1 MAKKV
6 MVVDD
11 SRTMR
16 QQVGIVLTAAGFEV
30 IEADDG
36 IDGLE
41 KVQQT
46 ADLAMVLC
54 DVNMPRM
61 NGLELTRAI
70 RADARLARLPVVIES
85 YKEGD
90 EDRMRGLEVGAD
102 HYLSKSSFHDD
113 QLANAVRGLIGDGR

>member
-61 NGLELTRAI
+61 NGLDMLAAVKSDVRFTDLPFLMLTTEAQPALITRAKQAGAKGWI
-70 RADARLARLPVVIES
+70 VKPFKPELLVAAVRRL
-85 YKEGD
+85 
-90 EDRMRGLEVGAD
+90 VGA
-102 HYLSKSSFHDD
+102 
-113 QLANAVRGLIGDGR
+113 V

>member
-16 QQVGIVLTAAGFEV
+16 QQVGIVLTGAGFEV
-30 IEADDG
+30 IEAEDG

-41 KVQQT
+41 KVRQAT
-46 ADLAMVLC
+46 DLAMVLC

-61 NGLELTRAI
+61 DGLDMLATLKSEARFSELPFLMLTTEAQPALITRAKQAGAKGWI
-70 RADARLARLPVVIES
+70 VKPFKPELLVAAVRRL
-85 YKEGD
+85 
-90 EDRMRGLEVGAD
+90 VGAD
-102 HYLSKSSFHDD
+102 
-113 QLANAVRGLIGDGR
+113 

>member
-16 QQVGIVLTAAGFEV
+16 QQVGIILTAAGFEV

-41 KVQQT
+41 KIQQT

-54 DVNMPRM
+54 DINMPRM
-61 NGLELTRAI
+61 DGLDMLAAVKRDPRFTDLPFLMLTTEGQPALITRAKQSG
-70 RADARLARLPVVIES
+70 ARGWIVKPFKPDLLVAAVRRL
-85 YKEGD
+85 
-90 EDRMRGLEVGAD
+90 VGAT
-102 HYLSKSSFHDD
+102 
-113 QLANAVRGLIGDGR
+113 